1 MQLHLVSHT
10 PGLLSFGHTAAGQQG
25 LFEYPL
31 IQVTLSSPLFNYFF
45 ISQTNVIVSQD
56 PGSQFR
62 HQTEDG
68 RVVQTSLD
76 LASVPL
82 KGGVLRSGA
91 RARIPVGSMA

>member
-1 MQLHLVSHT
+1 MC
-10 PGLLSFGHTAAGQQG
+10 G
-25 LFEYPL
+25 
-31 IQVTLSSPLFNYFF
+31 
-45 ISQTNVIVSQD
+45 QD

-91 RARIPVGSMA
+91 RARIPVGSKA

>member
-1 MQLHLVSHT
+1 MC
-10 PGLLSFGHTAAGQQG
+10 G
-25 LFEYPL
+25 
-31 IQVTLSSPLFNYFF
+31 
-45 ISQTNVIVSQD
+45 QD

-91 RARIPVGSMA
+91 RARIPVQHNTRLKYGSN

>member
-1 MQLHLVSHT
+1 MCL
-10 PGLLSFGHTAAGQQG
+10 
-25 LFEYPL
+25 
-31 IQVTLSSPLFNYFF
+31 
-45 ISQTNVIVSQD
+45 QD

-91 RARIPVGSMA
+91 RARIPVGSIMA